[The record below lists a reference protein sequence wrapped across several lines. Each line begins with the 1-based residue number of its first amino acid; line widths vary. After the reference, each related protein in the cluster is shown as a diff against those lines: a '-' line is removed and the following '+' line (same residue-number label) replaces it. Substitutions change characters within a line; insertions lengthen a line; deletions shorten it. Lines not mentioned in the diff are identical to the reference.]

1 MRKSALLA
9 APLALAALSGAALAG
24 PATHM
29 AQAHFAAIAKGD
41 VAAITA
47 MTAPNAT
54 LRWVGGPLDGVYE
67 SAEAQKSV
75 WTKFATA
82 QDEQKATVS
91 DLNEAANPKGATVT
105 ANVVFAGKNRQ
116 GPLRAALHRRQAR
129 RRDLAGRPERQVLTD
144 PSVGSADV
152 RLPTS

>member
-1 MRKSALLA
+1 MRKSALLT

-24 PATHM
+24 PATDM

-47 MTAPNAT
+47 MTAPNAA
-54 LRWVGGPLDGVYE
+54 LHWVGGPLDGVYG
-67 SAEAQKSV
+67 SAEAQKPV

-82 QDEQKATVS
+82 QGEQKATVS

-105 ANVVFAGKNRQ
+105 ANVVFAGKNAVKVRY
-116 GPLRAALHRRQAR
+116 
-129 RRDLAGRPERQVLTD
+129 VLLYTD
-144 PSVGSADV
+144 GKLVDEIWQIDPNGKF
-152 RLPTS
+152 